1 MIVLS
6 IGMPRAGSGWFFNL
20 TNDLL
25 IASGFQDV
33 RKIRER
39 YHLQRVLTEVNCNI
53 GAFTLPRLS
62 AVMIPSLLGNTFC
75 VKAHAGPTDFTLRL
89 IRFGA
94 LLPTYIYR
102 DPRDALLSAWEY
114 GQRGV
119 DQGHPNAFS
128 NLKDIDSASDFMI
141 DYIHI
146 WEKWM
151 QCQQAFQCK
160 YEDLLTSY
168 ESQIYQMLLFL
179 KMNPDKESILEI
191 VDRFRPGGK
200 DSAQKGLHFHKGKI
214 GRFRQA
220 LTDDQ
225 VASLNQTFG
234 PHIER
239 MGYQV

>member
-53 GAFTLPRLS
+53 GAFTIPRLS
-62 AVMIPSLLGNTFC
+62 AVVIPSLFGNTFC

-89 IRFGA
+89 IRSGA

-114 GQRGV
+114 GRRGV
-119 DQGHPNAFS
+119 EQGRPNAFS
-128 NLKDIDSASDFMI
+128 DITDIDSASSFMI

-146 WEKWM
+146 WEKWNR
-151 QCQQAFQCK
+151 CQQAFRCK

-168 ESQIYQMLLFL
+168 QSQIDQMLLFL
-179 KMNPDKESILEI
+179 KLNPDKEGVIKVI
-191 VDRFRPGGK
+191 DKFRPGGE
-200 DSAQKGLHFHKGKI
+200 DTGQKGLHFHKGKI

-220 LTDDQ
+220 LTREQ
-225 VASLNQTFG
+225 VAKLNKKFG
-234 PHIER
+234 VFLDR
-239 MGYQV
+239 MGYQI

>member
-1 MIVLS
+1 MVILS

-62 AVMIPSLLGNTFC
+62 AVLIPSLFGNTFC

-89 IRFGA
+89 VRSGT

-114 GQRGV
+114 GKRGV
-119 DQGHPNAFS
+119 EQGRPNAFS
-128 NLKDIDSASDFMI
+128 DIKDVDSASNFMI

-151 QCQQAFQCK
+151 QCQQAFHCR

-168 ESQIYQMLLFL
+168 QSQIDQMLLFL
-179 KMNPDKESILEI
+179 KLNPDNERVKKV
-191 VDRFRPGGK
+191 VDKFRPGVEETG
-200 DSAQKGLHFHKGKI
+200 QKGLHFQKGKI
-214 GRFRQA
+214 GRFRHA
-220 LTDDQ
+220 LTREQ
-225 VASLNQTFG
+225 VTLLNKTCG
-234 PHIER
+234 AYVNR
-239 MGYQV
+239 MGYQI

>member
-25 IASGFQDV
+25 IASGYQDV

-39 YHLQRVLTEVNCNI
+39 YHLQWVLTEVNCNI
-53 GAFTLPRLS
+53 GAFTFPRLS
-62 AVMIPSLLGNTFC
+62 AVLIPSLFGNTFC
-75 VKAHAGPTDFTLRL
+75 VKAHAGPTNFSLSL
-89 IRFGA
+89 IRSGSIV
-94 LLPTYIYR
+94 PTYIYR

-119 DQGHPNAFS
+119 EQGRPNAFS
-128 NLKDIDSASDFMI
+128 ELKDIDSASNFI
-141 DYIHI
+141 LNYIHI

-151 QCQQAFQCK
+151 QCQQAFHCK
-160 YEDLLTSY
+160 YEDLLTDY
-168 ESQIYQMLLFL
+168 LSQIQQMLLFL
-179 KMNPDKESILEI
+179 KLNPDNEGVQEV
-191 VDRFRPGGK
+191 VDKFRPGGN
-200 DSAQKGLHFHKGKI
+200 DTVQKGLHFYKGKI

-220 LTDDQ
+220 LTMDQ
-225 VASLNQTFG
+225 VSALNQTFG
-234 PHIER
+234 PYIER